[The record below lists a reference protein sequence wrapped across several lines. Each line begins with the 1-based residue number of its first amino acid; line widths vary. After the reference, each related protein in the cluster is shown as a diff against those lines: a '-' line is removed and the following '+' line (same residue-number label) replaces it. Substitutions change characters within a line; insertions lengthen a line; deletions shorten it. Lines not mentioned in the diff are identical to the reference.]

1 MEGNCNSGFL
11 ELWIRGPKE
20 AAAKTVLELLV
31 RELRFWASLGPI
43 HDLWNTMEAPIAC
56 WEVETREKEA
66 RLELVLFQVMKVTCN
81 LC

>member
-20 AAAKTVLELLV
+20 AAAKAVLELLV

-43 HDLWNTMEAPIAC
+43 HDLWNAMETPIAC
-56 WEVETREKEA
+56 
-66 RLELVLFQVMKVTCN
+66 
-81 LC
+81 